1 MKLIKLRLSV
11 VVYCGIILL
20 LSSIPAKSFPILPL
34 FGLDKFVHLIEYTF
48 FGILLLRCVVEFK
61 PIPVL
66 IMFSAGIL
74 FGIIDEFWQSMIPG
88 RITTFEDWLADSAG
102 VILGGIILIITK
114 LAVEKFKSKR
124 NG

>member
-1 MKLIKLRLSV
+1 MNLIKLRPSV
-11 VVYCGIILL
+11 IFYCVIILL

-61 PIPVL
+61 LIPVL
-66 IMFSAGIL
+66 LMFSAGIL

-88 RITTFEDWLADSAG
+88 RITTLEDWLADSAG
-102 VILGGIILIITK
+102 VILGGTIVIITK
-114 LAVEKFKSKR
+114 LSAEKFKSKQ